1 MIGHCSKHIR
11 VPKPNHAQVTACR
24 AYPLSK
30 SIPKPLQIQ
39 LINKAELYEVKFPS
53 GTHTDKRKSEVCT
66 WASRHGCQK
75 ISQTLKSARRAE
87 TFRTCIKAKMSR
99 SNRIKKETESNPC
112 LLPRS
117 GGTRTDCSE
126 AFTTCPGGGHLL
138 YRKIFFE
145 N

>member
-39 LINKAELYEVKFPS
+39 LINKAELYKVKFPS
-53 GTHTDKRKSEVCT
+53 GTHTDKRESEVCT

-75 ISQTLKSARRAE
+75 ISQSPSSLQDKLRPSK
-87 TFRTCIKAKMSR
+87 RTQEAIQVFYLGLGAPGQIVPKPSQPVLVGGICCTTKIWKLICG
-99 SNRIKKETESNPC
+99 SN
-112 LLPRS
+112 
-117 GGTRTDCSE
+117 
-126 AFTTCPGGGHLL
+126 
-138 YRKIFFE
+138 
-145 N
+145 